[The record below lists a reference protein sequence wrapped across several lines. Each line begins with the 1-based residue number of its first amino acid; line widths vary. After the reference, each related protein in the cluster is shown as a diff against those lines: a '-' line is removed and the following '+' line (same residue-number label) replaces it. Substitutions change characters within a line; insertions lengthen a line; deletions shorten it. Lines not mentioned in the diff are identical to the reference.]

1 MTQEQN
7 SNRDKTAV
15 DYVLGDKPTD
25 FQLKLLQL
33 GRELDW
39 DENDPGFAV
48 PLAMGQVEN
57 VLKAYPAKLQATMDE
72 ISKQSEV
79 KWERIQAGLKVS
91 AMRGEQAAQRMDTR
105 LVEVKGLLDLEIVQV
120 QGLMQ
125 QERLELQQAIS
136 DEQERVQRLMTTEHA
151 AMLNER
157 SQIQLLM
164 ARERSQMQQLMASER
179 AAMADEQTQ
188 MQQLMADERAA
199 ATQQAQVLADQQ
211 KQVLEQHTTD
221 LIAQGVIANQRR
233 AESQVKEIINAAR
246 GKHYWEAAAIACLTA
261 ALLMATS
268 WMTGW
273 VSRGRAENSS
283 VWGDIERWNQDPL
296 QACIDAN
303 TTTCN
308 FHIQV
313 PENKD

>member
-57 VLKAYPAKLQATMDE
+57 VLKSYPAKLQATMDE

-105 LVEVKGLLDLEIVQV
+105 LIEVKGLLDLEIVQV

-125 QERLELQQAIS
+125 RERLELQKAMA
-136 DEQERVQRLMTTEHA
+136 EERTRVQRLM
-151 AMLNER
+151 
-157 SQIQLLM
+157 
-164 ARERSQMQQLMASER
+164 ASER
-179 AAMADEQTQ
+179 EAMADERTQ

-199 ATQQAQVLADQQ
+199 IAQQAQDLAEQQ
-211 KQVLEQHTTD
+211 KQVLEARTKE
-221 LIAQGVIANQRR
+221 LIVQTVAANKER
-233 AESQVKEIINAAR
+233 ADKQVKEIVASSRAA
-246 GKHYWEAAAIACLTA
+246 HYWQSVGGACVGAFLVIC
-261 ALLMATS
+261 ATLVVQ
-268 WMTGW
+268 GLAKR
-273 VSRGRAENSS
+273 VSPWSQFEQ
-283 VWGDIERWNQDPL
+283 WNQGQLRDCR
-296 QACIDAN
+296 AVDSN
-303 TTTCN
+303 TCN
-308 FHIQV
+308 FHIKP
-313 PENKD
+313 PEK

>member
-15 DYVLGDKPTD
+15 DYVLGDQPTE

-57 VLKAYPAKLQATMDE
+57 VLKAYPDKIQATME
-72 ISKQSEV
+72 AISKQSEM
-79 KWERIQAGLKVS
+79 KWERIQAALEVS

-125 QERLELQQAIS
+125 KERLELKRALA
-136 DEQERVQRLMTTEHA
+136 DEQARVQRLVA
-151 AMLNER
+151 NER
-157 SQIQLLM
+157 T
-164 ARERSQMQQLMASER
+164 
-179 AAMADEQTQ
+179 AMADERTQ

-199 ATQQAQVLADQQ
+199 MAQQAQDLAEQQ
-211 KQVLEQHTTD
+211 KQVLEQHTKD
-221 LIAQGVIANQRR
+221 LIAQGVIASQRR
-233 AESQVKEIINAAR
+233 AESQVKDIVNAAR
-246 GKHYWEAAAIACLTA
+246 GKHYWEAVAIACLAA
-261 ALLMATS
+261 ALLMSSA
-268 WMTGW
+268 WLTGW

-283 VWGDIERWNQDPL
+283 IWGDIERWNQDPL

-313 PENKD
+313 PQE

>member
-7 SNRDKTAV
+7 ANRDKTAV
-15 DYVLGDKPTD
+15 DYVLGDRPTD

-57 VLKAYPAKLQATMDE
+57 VLEAYPAKIQATMDE
-72 ISKQSEV
+72 ISKRSER
-79 KWERIQAGLKVS
+79 KWADTQTALEVS
-91 AMRGEQAAQRMDTR
+91 ALRGEQAAQRVDTR

-125 QERLELQQAIS
+125 KERLELKRAIS
-136 DEQERVQRLMTTEHA
+136 DEQARVQRLVA
-151 AMLNER
+151 D
-157 SQIQLLM
+157 
-164 ARERSQMQQLMASER
+164 ER
-179 AAMADEQTQ
+179 AAMADERAQV
-188 MQQLMADERAA
+188 QQLMADERAA
-199 ATQQAQVLADQQ
+199 MAQQAQELAQHQ
-211 KQVLEQHTTD
+211 KQVLEKHTKD
-221 LIAQGVIANQRR
+221 LIAEGIVANQRR
-233 AESQVKEIINAAR
+233 AESQVREIVNAAR
-246 GKHYWEAAAIACLTA
+246 SKHYWEAGAIACLAA
-261 ALLMATS
+261 ALLMSSA
-268 WMTGW
+268 WMIGW

-283 VWGDIERWNQDPL
+283 VWGDIERWNQEHL
-296 QACIDAN
+296 KACIDAN

-313 PENKD
+313 PQE

>member
-15 DYVLGDKPTD
+15 DYVLGDQPTE

-57 VLKAYPAKLQATMDE
+57 VLKAYPAKIQATMDE
-72 ISKQSEV
+72 ISKRSEM
-79 KWERIQAGLKVS
+79 KWADIQAALKVS

-105 LVEVKGLLDLEIVQV
+105 LIEVKGLLDLEIVQV

-125 QERLELQQAIS
+125 KERLELKRAIS
-136 DEQERVQRLMTTEHA
+136 DEQARVQRLVA
-151 AMLNER
+151 D
-157 SQIQLLM
+157 
-164 ARERSQMQQLMASER
+164 ER
-179 AAMADEQTQ
+179 AAMADERAQV
-188 MQQLMADERAA
+188 QQLMADERAA
-199 ATQQAQVLADQQ
+199 MAQQAQDLAEHQ
-211 KQVLEQHTTD
+211 KQVLEKHTTD
-221 LIAQGVIANQRR
+221 LIAQGVIAQQRR
-233 AESQVKEIINAAR
+233 AESQVKEIVSAAR
-246 GKHYWEAAAIACLTA
+246 GKHYWEAVAIACLAA
-261 ALLMATS
+261 ALLMSSA
-268 WMTGW
+268 WMAGW

-296 QACIDAN
+296 KACIDAN

-313 PENKD
+313 PQE

>member
-105 LVEVKGLLDLEIVQV
+105 LIEVKGLLDLEIVQV

-125 QERLELQQAIS
+125 KERLELQKAMA
-136 DEQERVQRLMTTEHA
+136 EERTRGQR
-151 AMLNER
+151 
-157 SQIQLLM
+157 
-164 ARERSQMQQLMASER
+164 LMASER
-179 AAMADEQTQ
+179 EAMADERTQ
-188 MQQLMADERAA
+188 LQQLMADERAA
-199 ATQQAQVLADQQ
+199 IAQQAQDLAEQQ
-211 KQVLEQHTTD
+211 KQVLEARTKE
-221 LIAQGVIANQRR
+221 LIMQTVAANKER
-233 AESQVKEIINAAR
+233 ADKQVKEIVNAAR
-246 GKHYWEAAAIACLTA
+246 GKHYWEAGAMACLAA
-261 ALLMATS
+261 ALLMSSS
-268 WMTGW
+268 WIGGW

-296 QACIDAN
+296 KACIDAN

-313 PENKD
+313 PQE

>member
-15 DYVLGDKPTD
+15 DYVLGDRPTE

-57 VLKAYPAKLQATMDE
+57 VLESYPARIQATMDE
-72 ISKQSEV
+72 ISKRSER
-79 KWERIQAGLKVS
+79 KWTDIQAALKVS

-125 QERLELQQAIS
+125 TERLELQRAIS
-136 DEQERVQRLMTTEHA
+136 DEQARVQRLA
-151 AMLNER
+151 AD
-157 SQIQLLM
+157 
-164 ARERSQMQQLMASER
+164 ER
-179 AAMADEQTQ
+179 AAMADERAQV
-188 MQQLMADERAA
+188 QQLMEDERVAMA
-199 ATQQAQVLADQQ
+199 QQAQDLAEHQ
-211 KQVLEQHTTD
+211 KQVLEKHTKD
-221 LIAQGVIANQRR
+221 LIAEGVIAHQRR
-233 AESQVKEIINAAR
+233 AESQVKDIVNAAR
-246 GKHYWEAAAIACLTA
+246 GKHYWEATAIACLAA
-261 ALLMATS
+261 ALLMSSA
-268 WMTGW
+268 WMIGW
-273 VSRGRAENSS
+273 VSRGRAEDSS
-283 VWGDIERWNQDPL
+283 VWGDIERWNHDHL
-296 QACIDAN
+296 KACIDAN

-313 PENKD
+313 PQE